1 MIYTYATNETAA
13 QAIVA
18 RERKLG
24 RRSYVI
30 RLRADYF
37 EIRSW

>member
-1 MIYTYATNETAA
+1 MIYAYATNETGA

-30 RLRADYF
+30 RLRADCF
-37 EIRSW
+37 EVRSW